1 MTRQLEWKLRE
12 NTNSVKE
19 FKETENNNIYESY
32 LDGLDTVVDVFLLL
46 KWITHFES
54 DRDQGRVMSMKSIVG
69 LMIWLPVDARLVL
82 ELEN

>member
-1 MTRQLEWKLRE
+1 MKAERKHKF
-12 NTNSVKE
+12 SKE
-19 FKETENNNIYESY
+19 LKETENNIYESY

-46 KWITHFES
+46 KWIPRFES

-82 ELEN
+82 EFEN

>member
-12 NTNSVKE
+12 KHKFSKE
-19 FKETENNNIYESY
+19 LKETENNIYESY

-46 KWITHFES
+46 KWITRFES
-54 DRDQGRVMSMKSIVG
+54 DRDQGRVMSMISIVG